1 MSDVLVVLGIGG
13 MGEAIARRLGAGRTV
28 VLADLDAASLDQV
41 ATALRGDGF
50 AVRAEQVDVSSRE
63 SVHSLARASAE
74 IGPVKQVVHTAGL
87 SPVQAS
93 AEAVIAVDLVGVAL
107 VLEEFADVVVPGGA
121 GVVIA
126 SMAGT
131 QAGDS
136 LPADLQS
143 ALATTPT
150 DDLAAL
156 PVIAALEDAGAAYAL
171 AKRANQ
177 LRVQASSITWGGRGA
192 RINSLS
198 PGVISTPMGLSELAG
213 ASGASMR
220 GAVEASGTGRLGTAE
235 DIAAAAGF
243 LLGPDASFITGTDLL
258 VDGGVIAAVRSGVS
272 TLGG

>member
-50 AVRAEQVDVSSRE
+50 AVHAEQVDVSSRE